1 MKSFFARTCCLAL
14 VLFGYKLST
23 ASAQDSLANMLEM
36 PKVSAPVSATFKS
49 PKLINIHTIETV
61 HKNELDFRV
70 DHRFGDIA
78 GNAGGIKNFYGLD
91 QSTDIRIGFDYG
103 LSDRLNIGLAR
114 AKGFG
119 VVTQLYEGSI
129 KYRLFTQTSDDRLPV
144 SVTLFGSSTVSAAKA
159 STDPTLAN
167 AFNRFSDRLT
177 YVVQAVLARK
187 FSPNFSFLLM
197 PSYVHRNFTAFGD
210 QNDLFAMSVGGRI
223 KITKRMA
230 FVADYTL
237 PFRDKSKKAYFE
249 TVSAQQFYNV
259 LGAGL
264 EFDTGGHIFH
274 LNFTNATAIQESQ
287 FITNTNTTWTKGQY
301 RWGFSIARR
310 FSLGGKKTSK

>member
-1 MKSFFARTCCLAL
+1 MKSLLNRTCYLVM
-14 VLFGYKLST
+14 VLFVAKLPI
-23 ASAQDSLANMLEM
+23 ASAQDSLANMLEL
-36 PKVSAPVSATFKS
+36 PKVSSRVSATFKS

-78 GNAGGIKNFYGLD
+78 GSAGGIKNFYGLD

-103 LSDRLNIGLAR
+103 LSDRLNIGFAR

-119 VVTQLYEGSI
+119 LVTQLYEGNI
-129 KYRLFTQTSDDRLPV
+129 KYRLLTQTSDDSLPI
-144 SVTLFGSSTVSAAKA
+144 SVTLFGSSTVSAVKA
-159 STDPTLAN
+159 SADPTLAN
-167 AFNRFSDRLT
+167 AFDGFSDRLT
-177 YVVQAVLARK
+177 HVVQAVLARK
-187 FSPNFSFLLM
+187 FSPNFSLLIM

-230 FVADYTL
+230 FVADYTV
-237 PFRDKSKKAYFE
+237 PFRDKGKKAYLE
-249 TVSAQQFYNV
+249 AVSAQQLYHI

-310 FSLGGKKTSK
+310 FSLGGKKSDK